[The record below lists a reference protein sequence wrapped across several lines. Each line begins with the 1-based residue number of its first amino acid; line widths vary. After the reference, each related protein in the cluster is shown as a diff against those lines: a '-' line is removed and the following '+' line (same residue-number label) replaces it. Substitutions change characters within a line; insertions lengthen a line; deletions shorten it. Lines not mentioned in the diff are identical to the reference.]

1 MKKYINDY
9 VEVRVRIKQ
18 EDYQAIQIMAKNNAE
33 PIAKLIRR
41 LLSNN
46 ISQEVVSDNIN
57 TVSDVLRR
65 VVRDVT
71 RAETDRLAKLIVKT
85 MKAAATSMYQ
95 GAQIIEDI
103 GENKGKDIFEN
114 SLKMAIEYIKTP
126 FESTNTPLPSFE
138 PGEPEELYQCTD
150 DELFGWQ

>member
-18 EDYQAIQIMAKNNAE
+18 EDYQAIQIMAKNNGE

-46 ISQEVVSDNIN
+46 ISQVVVSDNIN
-57 TVSDVLRR
+57 TVSDILRR

-95 GAQIIEDI
+95 G
-103 GENKGKDIFEN
+103 
-114 SLKMAIEYIKTP
+114 
-126 FESTNTPLPSFE
+126 
-138 PGEPEELYQCTD
+138 
-150 DELFGWQ
+150 